1 MSSALQL
8 LGIVWDV
15 EEPMKIVN
23 KFNNFSLVEKHS
35 NNRTI
40 SIPDIYS
47 ELKLVNTNELVLNMK
62 IVNYYK

>member
-8 LGIVWDV
+8 LGILWDV
-15 EEPMKIVN
+15 EDPMTIVN
-23 KFNNFSLVEKHS
+23 KFNNLSLVEKHS
-35 NNRTI
+35 NNRSI

>member
-8 LGIVWDV
+8 LGIIWDV